1 MMDYSRA
8 PVSNTL
14 DLRAT
19 RVSGLRGITG
29 GGFDE
34 VSGLRGTVGDDFDR
48 VSGLRGMICDGFDR
62 MSGLRGMIG
71 GGGFEVSDRARAIP
85 VSF

>member
-1 MMDYSRA
+1 MDYSRGL
-8 PVSNTL
+8 VSKTL

-19 RVSGLRGITG
+19 RLSGPRGTGG

-34 VSGLRGTVGDDFDR
+34 VSALRGTTGGDDFDR
-48 VSGLRGMICDGFDR
+48 VSGLRGTT
-62 MSGLRGMIG
+62 G
-71 GGGFEVSDRARAIP
+71 GGGFEESDRACAIP